1 MLPEY
6 KTKTNMGIAIGL
18 VLQMAGFALNGAF
31 GSLLLFGGIGIFLW
45 GCVCYAKGKG
55 QSGLWGVL
63 GITSLLGL
71 IILIF
76 LPDHHK

>member
-1 MLPEY
+1 MKMLPEY

-45 GCVCYAKGKG
+45 AVFATPKGKG
-55 QSGLWGVL
+55 
-63 GITSLLGL
+63 SLDYGACSELQASWA
-71 IILIF
+71 
-76 LPDHHK
+76 